1 MWLLYFLSKIKKR
14 TDRHRRESADRTG
27 HFHFSFLFGHAD
39 MLPAAFAG
47 KNAVLFSHGIA
58 FLLQADK
65 LQIFLIL
72 SLACHHIS
80 RKHAEQRIDN
90 TAKRHKIQNRA
101 DGFQRQDIQDD
112 GKNV

>member
-1 MWLLYFLSKIKKR
+1 
-14 TDRHRRESADRTG
+14 
-27 HFHFSFLFGHAD
+27 

-101 DGFQRQDIQDD
+101 DGFQRQDIQDTLD
-112 GKNV
+112 RVLENGCDKCGPAQIVIAISALHKVR